1 MYKLYN
7 ADCLKIMEQLDSK
20 SIDLILCDLPYGIT
34 PNSWDIVIPFEDL
47 WKQYNRIIKD
57 NGNIVLFSSGA
68 FTIDLINSNRGNFR
82 YRLIWKKNVPTGMS
96 NASYRPM
103 HYFEEICI
111 FHSGNAVYNPIPKQR
126 EGVGKDCY
134 NYNHYCGDN
143 LMNYEKQ
150 PKRYD
155 PNFVQPSDILEFDV
169 VPNRNGK
176 LHPSQKPVEL
186 LEYLINTYSNEG
198 ATVLDN
204 TMGSGSTGV
213 AAVKLNRDFIGVE
226 LDSNFF
232 NIAQQRIEDVYNNK
246 DLNIMNLL

>member
-7 ADCLKIMEQLDSK
+7 ADCLKIMEQLGSK
-20 SIDLILCDLPYGIT
+20 SVDLILCDLPYGIT
-34 PNSWDIVIPFEDL
+34 PNSWDIVIPFEEL

-57 NGNIVLFSSGA
+57 SGNIVLFSSGV

-111 FHSGNAVYNPIPKQR
+111 FHSGNAVYNPIPKRR

-143 LMNYEKQ
+143 AYNYEKQ

-169 VPNRNGK
+169 VPNRRGK

-198 ATVLDN
+198 DTVLDN

-213 AAVKLNRDFIGVE
+213 AAVKLNRKFIGVE

-232 NIAQQRIEDVYNNK
+232 NIAQSRIEEASDNR
-246 DLNIMNLL
+246 DLCISELF